1 MPALCYSIGVKG
13 RASLPVQ
20 SRDCRASQSQ
30 LFNVLG
36 KSDVVDYYKILGVE
50 RSATAAEI
58 KSAYRRLARQRH
70 PDVNGGSETAARK
83 FSLLSTAYRTLI
95 DPQERA
101 AFDSKWERE
110 RQIRNGSVF
119 FSDNIHARRMRMVT
133 AQARCDRVV
142 EMLLEAD
149 RRANKERSQAVFTTV
164 TLFFSTFIVAMLKP
178 KFWQIGFMGRTIV
191 ITLFVFGLWHLAS
204 RLREYFER
212 YTYKPERIHVSII
225 NEEEKPEKP
234 FTRFSAYVFL
244 VGGYALSIA
253 AGLFVAYQLHYVMND
268 LTFIFDQNIRPDLI
282 FYPPIA
288 VLLVDTMHN
297 FASKVDS

>member
-1 MPALCYSIGVKG
+1 M
-13 RASLPVQ
+13 
-20 SRDCRASQSQ
+20 
-30 LFNVLG
+30 
-36 KSDVVDYYKILGVE
+36 VDYYKILGVE

-58 KSAYRRLARQRH
+58 KSAYRRLARSSH

-83 FSLLSTAYRTLI
+83 FALLSTAYHTLI

-101 AFDSKWERE
+101 AFDAKWERE
-110 RQIRNGSVF
+110 RQIRSGGSVF

-178 KFWQIGFMGRTIV
+178 KFWQIGFVGRSIV
-191 ITLFVFGLWHLAS
+191 VALFIFGLWHLAS

-253 AGLFVAYQLHYVMND
+253 FGLFAAYQLHYVIND
-268 LTFIFDQNIRPDLI
+268 LTFVFDQHIRPDLI

>member
-1 MPALCYSIGVKG
+1 M
-13 RASLPVQ
+13 
-20 SRDCRASQSQ
+20 
-30 LFNVLG
+30 
-36 KSDVVDYYKILGVE
+36 VDYYKILGVKDT
-50 RSATAAEI
+50 ATAAEI

-70 PDVNGGSETAARK
+70 PDVNGGSEQAART
-83 FSLLSTAYRTLI
+83 FALLALAYRTLS

-101 AFDSKWERE
+101 AYDAKRAKERA
-110 RQIRNGSVF
+110 RLAQSASVF
-119 FSDNIHARRMRMVT
+119 NSDNIHARRMRMVA

-142 EMLLEAD
+142 DLLLEAD
-149 RRANKERSQAVFTTV
+149 RRANTERSQAVFTTV

-178 KFWQIGFMGRTIV
+178 KFWQIGVMGRAIV
-191 ITLFVFGLWHLAS
+191 ITLFILGLWHLAS

-225 NEEEKPEKP
+225 NEQDKPEKP

-244 VGGYALSIA
+244 VVGYVVSIA
-253 AGLFVAYQLHYVMND
+253 AGLFAAEQLQYVTND
-268 LTFIFDQNIRPDLI
+268 MAVIFDQNIRFDLI

-297 FASKVDS
+297 FASKIDA

>member
-1 MPALCYSIGVKG
+1 MAE
-13 RASLPVQ
+13 
-20 SRDCRASQSQ
+20 
-30 LFNVLG
+30 
-36 KSDVVDYYKILGVE
+36 YYKILGVE
-50 RSATAAEI
+50 QSATAAEI
-58 KSAYRRLARQRH
+58 KSAYRRLARKRH
-70 PDVNGGSETAARK
+70 PDVNGGSETAARR
-83 FSLLSTAYRTLI
+83 FALLSLAYRTLS

-101 AFDSKWERE
+101 AYDAKLERE
-110 RQIRNGSVF
+110 KQLRTSGSVF
-119 FSDNIHARRMRMVT
+119 NSDNIHARRMRMVT

-142 EMLLEAD
+142 DLLLEAD

-178 KFWQIGFMGRTIV
+178 KFWQIGYMGRTIV
-191 ITLFVFGLWHLAS
+191 IALFIVGLWHLAL

-225 NEEEKPEKP
+225 NEEEKHEKP

-244 VGGYALSIA
+244 VVGYALSIA
-253 AGLFVAYQLHYVMND
+253 AGLFAAAQLHYVMND
-268 LTFIFDQNIRPDLI
+268 LTFIFDQHIRPDLI

-297 FASKVDS
+297 LASKVDS